1 MLSIAFAFVL
11 VASVSAMSV
20 TEEMVRLL
28 IKRGAEEQFLYDTS
42 TSEVVDDTIGNVCA
56 IYNGMLKILRLIP
69 GKYHLS

>member
-28 IKRGAEEQFLYDTS
+28 IKRGDEEQFLYDTS